1 MGYLKRLILVNSA
14 GYPLA
19 DVRLDRHCDI
29 AGGQGVGKT
38 TLMNAILY
46 PFVVEDRFIDIDR
59 LEKQR
64 FSLYYFPSERNSFV
78 IYEVVNNLGVP
89 YCILIHRSGAI
100 LYYHFISAPFD
111 YEWIYEGEEQVKDW
125 QDIRSKLNRLGI
137 AFKTEDRRE
146 KFNNIFLGKGEH
158 YHEQYSI
165 VKSNKDKDAIRP
177 LDRNDIIAILN
188 AAL

>member
-14 GYPLA
+14 GYPIA
-19 DVRLDRHCDI
+19 DVRLDGHCDI

-100 LYYHFISAPFD
+100 L
-111 YEWIYEGEEQVKDW
+111 
-125 QDIRSKLNRLGI
+125 
-137 AFKTEDRRE
+137 
-146 KFNNIFLGKGEH
+146 
-158 YHEQYSI
+158 
-165 VKSNKDKDAIRP
+165 
-177 LDRNDIIAILN
+177 
-188 AAL
+188 

>member
-1 MGYLKRLILVNSA
+1 MEVDFDRYDRLSNFKRVL
-14 GYPLA
+14 YPHQKDAVKFLLTRKKCILA
-19 DVRLDRHCDI
+19 D
-29 AGGQGVGKT
+29 GQGVGKT

-100 LYYHFISAPFD
+100 L
-111 YEWIYEGEEQVKDW
+111 
-125 QDIRSKLNRLGI
+125 
-137 AFKTEDRRE
+137 
-146 KFNNIFLGKGEH
+146 
-158 YHEQYSI
+158 
-165 VKSNKDKDAIRP
+165 
-177 LDRNDIIAILN
+177 
-188 AAL
+188 